1 MRPERIKGLCILEGL
16 EVVEGLGRLEHPERL
31 ERQSWAFGCF
41 FLVFDL
47 KKNRNTKVN
56 LTNLHFVPALNPLP
70 DICLVRICLELIVV
84 RKRERE

>member
-41 FLVFDL
+41 FLVFGL
-47 KKNRNTKVN
+47 KKNRNTKTG
-56 LTNLHFVPALNPLP
+56 LEKTYLF
-70 DICLVRICLELIVV
+70 LVTEPSGSYS
-84 RKRERE
+84 E